1 MSRMIPTK
9 GPRLGTP
16 DPPLSRPDPQL
27 SRPDPPLSRPDPP
40 LETPEPHDEWKNY
53 RIGFHTEIPGPVPAE
68 IPCMI
73 DTIKEEEEEE
83 ICPICMITINTEKEP
98 YVTAC
103 NHTFCQDCIQK
114 YHAFCANQ
122 PIHCPI
128 CRANIQYVPPK
139 RAIHV
144 RPRPPF
150 TEDLCPPNETFDFIE
165 DEFNRRMIQSAYNTI
180 TRLNQWKIVHDY
192 VVDEQLGFMHS
203 RSDPEIVALMTR
215 IDDDYRGHSG
225 FSLAFTM
232 RKIHFIAIYGLAEF
246 KRLTCDQNT

>member
-1 MSRMIPTK
+1 MGIDLSRMIPTK
-9 GPRLGTP
+9 GHPLGT
-16 DPPLSRPDPQL
+16 
-27 SRPDPPLSRPDPP
+27 PDPPLSRPDPP
-40 LETPEPHDEWKNY
+40 LETQEPHNEWKNY

-73 DTIKEEEEEE
+73 DTIKEEEEGEGEE
-83 ICPICMITINTEKEP
+83 EEDVCPICMITINTETEQ

-150 TEDLCPPNETFDFIE
+150 TEDLCPPNDTFDFIE